1 MSRLLAFSIE
11 PSDAFLALLRLKAS
25 SEAGRWPAQLS
36 GRFRA
41 GLEREFAAVESAV
54 RAMGVCYADLEE
66 RGIATIDRAPHSRFG
81 DIDAAMHLG
90 ACPIA
95 VAVDLDHLKVALER
109 GDASTRRSTAG
120 LATSLR
126 MVLWYAVRTDL
137 LLCVHLQRSGEDLTP
152 DMALRFVDGYLVAA
166 WKGSEPPEP
175 PLPSPEVSAEV
186 MTGAVYHTPLP
197 LADGASL
204 PGQESTAV
212 FNADTL
218 GSVEMDYLQS
228 EAGVNQGALVTA
240 EMDRLS
246 LNHLEF
252 DRFGAPRPAPSS
264 AEPLAS
270 QVGPRPISLRAG
282 RRDEGAMTAL
292 ASAIA
297 PSIAEMDPTSLPT
310 LQIQVSSVLSEDARF
325 FLAQSG
331 ARWPCDL
338 NELDSAHRVLTER
351 LRQEPPSGLDGAM
364 INRWADRLDRGY
376 DELRRWAR

>member
-1 MSRLLAFSIE
+1 MSRLLAFTLE

-41 GLEREFAAVESAV
+41 SLEREFATVESCV

-66 RGIATIDRAPHSRFG
+66 RGIATIDRAAHSRFG

-90 ACPIA
+90 ACPIE

-109 GDASTRRSTAG
+109 GDATMRRNTAG
-120 LATSLR
+120 IATSLR

-137 LLCVHLQRSGEDLTP
+137 LLCIRLQRSGEDLTP
-152 DMALRFVDGYLVAA
+152 DTALRFLDGYLVAA
-166 WKGSEPPEP
+166 WKGSEPPQP
-175 PLPSPEVSAEV
+175 PLPSPEIQSEV
-186 MTGAVYHTPLP
+186 PPGGVYHTPLP

-204 PGQESTAV
+204 PSHESTAV

-218 GSVEMDYLQS
+218 GSVELDYLQS
-228 EAGVNQGALVTA
+228 DTGISQGALVTS

-246 LNHLEF
+246 LNHPEF
-252 DRFGAPRPAPSS
+252 DRFGAPRPVSS
-264 AEPLAS
+264 DDLVA
-270 QVGPRPISLRAG
+270 QVAPRPFALRGG
-282 RRDEGAMTAL
+282 RRDDGAL
-292 ASAIA
+292 SAIA
-297 PSIAEMDPTSLPT
+297 PALPTSLAELDPTSLPT
-310 LQIQVSSVLSEDARF
+310 LQISVSSVLSEDARF

-331 ARWPCDL
+331 ARWPCDAS
-338 NELDSAHRVLTER
+338 ELDSAHHMLTER
-351 LRQEPPSGLDGAM
+351 LRQEPPSGLDDSMVA
-364 INRWADRLDRGY
+364 RWADRLDRGY